1 MRILNAIKKELLEV
15 VHDRTMLLVL
25 IAFPVFVML
34 FMGSSFESIEIQGLP
49 VGVVGP
55 TNTTFASVLF
65 ADLNQSGAF
74 NLEGYHSEDAAME
87 DFRNGQLRAII
98 IVPEDFEDVLRRGGG
113 AEVRIVVDNS
123 DISLQEAI
131 LAAMSSVVQAS
142 STNITRSYVLGA
154 WDDLYEL
161 NSSASSLAE
170 DIEKSK
176 YAMEATREDL
186 AGIRENMSQI
196 DVGKLE
202 NSLDI
207 ASLEIAQLQVL
218 IAEQNKSGFFNDT
231 HTFLYNASAALN
243 ESIDTVED
251 THAKL
256 VVQTGKLN
264 DTVTA
269 LSASIAALEA
279 AENSTTDNATAAVL
293 RINILALTSMRDSTQ
308 QQMADAQ
315 GQIQQLEQLN
325 TTLQSFRIT
334 LGKYEVQLS
343 EAEQNQSVV
352 LGDALASLS
361 SMNAS
366 FGDARQDI
374 EGLKGLLA
382 VIDTTTAEAEQTL
395 EQVLGQTAA
404 VDRLILS
411 LQDTVETQTSK
422 DPETIASP
430 LSVKVEDQYIR
441 ASFVDFVIPRVIS
454 ISLLFSC
461 FLFASISLVRE
472 KTSKTIVRLLMMPG
486 VLANVVIAKIA
497 TITLVSLAQVA
508 IILAVGASVFA
519 VALPADIGMLVAGT
533 VISGL
538 VLSSIGILIGFYAR
552 SESGAVQTSLLIAIP
567 MLFLGNI
574 IFSSDL
580 LPTYTQVVQQLLPL
594 AHITNIFKIVLIT
607 YGNPIADIAALLS
620 YFILLAVVIGL
631 IVFKRR
637 DITHY
642 V

>member
-1 MRILNAIKKELLEV
+1 MRILNAMKKELLEV

-34 FMGSSFESIEIQGLP
+34 FMGSSFESVGMQGLP

-65 ADLNQSGAF
+65 AGLNQSGAF
-74 NLEGYHSEDAAME
+74 NLQGYGSEGGAME

-98 IVPEDFEDVLRRGGG
+98 IVPEDFEDALRRGGG

-142 STNITRSYVLGA
+142 STNITRSYVLDA

-176 YAMEATREDL
+176 SAMEATRKDL
-186 AGIRENMSQI
+186 VGIRENMSQI

-202 NSLDI
+202 ASLDS
-207 ASLEIAQLQVL
+207 ASLEIARLQVL
-218 IAEQNKSGFFNDT
+218 VAEQNRSGFFNDT
-231 HTFLYNASAALN
+231 HVFLYNASAALN

-256 VVQTGKLN
+256 VVQTDKLN
-264 DTVTA
+264 DTITA
-269 LSASIAALEA
+269 LNASIAALEA
-279 AENSTTDNATAAVL
+279 AENSTTDNATAAAL
-293 RINILALTSMRDSTQ
+293 RINILALSSMRDSTQ
-308 QQMADAQ
+308 RQMVDAQ
-315 GQIQQLEQLN
+315 DQIRQLEQLN
-325 TTLQSFRIT
+325 TTLQAFRIT
-334 LGKYEVQLS
+334 LEDYEVQLS

-352 LGDALASLS
+352 LGNALVSLS

-366 FGDARQDI
+366 FGDAKQDI
-374 EGLKGLLA
+374 GGLKGLLA
-382 VIDTTTAEAEQTL
+382 GIDATTAQAEQTL
-395 EQVLGQTAA
+395 EQVLGQTDA

-411 LQDTVETQTSK
+411 LQDTVETQTGK
-422 DPETIASP
+422 DPETIAAP
-430 LSVKVEDQYIR
+430 LTVKIEDQYIR

-497 TITLVSLAQVA
+497 TITLVSLVQVA
-508 IILAVGASVFA
+508 IILAVGTIAFS
-519 VALPADIGMLVAGT
+519 VALPIDMGMLIAGT

-538 VLSSIGILIGFYAR
+538 VLSSIGILIGLYAR

-580 LPTYTQVVQQLLPL
+580 LPTYTQVLQQLLPL

-607 YGNPIADIAALLS
+607 YGNPTADIAALLS
-620 YFILLAVVIGL
+620 YFVLLAAVIGF
-631 IVFKRR
+631 IVLKRR